1 MSLMDIAKNPPEPF
15 NSGVKDG
22 SSGNKLKKIMED
34 LRPEAVYFTE
44 MDGKRTMVMIIEMK
58 DPSQIPSIA
67 EPFFLGVLLLKGLKI
82 PKLVNFLLRS
92 FLKHR
97 QIGYQVPLP
106 VMCGTETIKRNNVLA
121 IVPNP
126 YRIYR

>member
-1 MSLMDIAKNPPEPF
+1 MRMMVIAKNPPEPF

-44 MDGKRTMVMIIEMK
+44 MDGKRTMVMFIDMK

-67 EPFFLGVLLLKGLKI
+67 EPFFLGFNSSVE
-82 PKLVNFLLRS
+82 F
-92 FLKHR
+92 H
-97 QIGYQVPLP
+97 P
-106 VMCGTETIKRNNVLA
+106 VMSPEDLGKAGLEDLGKKWG
-121 IVPNP
+121 
-126 YRIYR
+126 